1 MASQVVCGNEPL
13 EVFEIKSFVRSHAY
27 QDLWSPQL
35 GEVLPIKRE
44 PTNPEDKF
52 AVAVKL
58 EGRVVGHLPFNIA
71 PTVSCFLN
79 RNVNKGIVEV
89 TGERIN
95 RGAGYGLEIP
105 CKYRLYGPKKHVD
118 TLRKYINKLYCS

>member
-13 EVFEIKSFVRSHAY
+13 EIFEFNSYVRGYHAY

-35 GEVLPIKRE
+35 GDVLPIERE
-44 PTNPEDKF
+44 PTNHEDKF

-58 EGRVVGHLPFNIA
+58 EGHVVGHLPFNIA
-71 PTVSCFLN
+71 PTISRFLN
-79 RNVNKGIVEV
+79 RSINKGTVEV
-89 TGERIN
+89 TGKRIN

-105 CKYRLYGPKKHVD
+105 CKYRLYGSKRHVD
-118 TLRKYINKLYCS
+118 ILKKYIK